1 MKISKFLMLGMLAAS
16 LVMVT
21 TGPAG
26 AVSAASYDLTTD
38 PSGIGSATI
47 NGAIWEI
54 FQSSDPTGSG
64 VFFSFLRV
72 QASPTERGYN
82 TDGRKLQFDENTSA
96 TFTHSFHLHDVPQIE
111 IGGIIYREFQ
121 LDINEKGSDPEWY
134 MSLDEFQ
141 VWTTDD
147 ASLLGYVE
155 GTHSFASGALKVYD
169 LDDDGDTWIKM
180 DYRANNGSGKRD
192 YKVYVPESD
201 FDGKKLEYVVL
212 FTRHGAQGGNWISDS
227 GFEEWGVALYPA
239 TKAGYKFNDLNANG
253 VWDVGEPGLNGW
265 TINLVGSSIDDKG
278 HAHAVSMSTV
288 TADDGD
294 GNPGY
299 YSFTALPGNYTVSE
313 VLQPGWAQTYPGG
326 AGTYVISL
334 GNGQLDLDNNF
345 GNVQYV
351 PDISI
356 TKSADIDEFCLSD
369 PPVPAPVTYTYLVE
383 NKGNEPLENVD
394 VTDDTCSSPTYQS
407 GDDGDD
413 DILSPGEIWTY
424 QCTTVLNDATTNT
437 GTVVA
442 YGVFTGTEVTD
453 SDTAFV
459 DVVDLAV
466 TVDPANAEICAG
478 DDPVQFCAVVTL
490 GSDDYSYSW
499 TKDGSTLVGETSDC
513 ITVSEA
519 GEYCVTVTDNITGCE
534 DTACATLTIISV
546 PSCSINGRDT
556 ICETETDV
564 EFCSLSSADS
574 YSWSIDEGGDA
585 VIIGATDGQ
594 CVYVNPTGTGSFT
607 LRLLICNN
615 GEVIECC
622 NECTIDVT
630 VNPCTPGIHVV
641 KYPDIDYFCLSDIPV
656 QVTYTY
662 EVTATGDEDLKNV
675 SVEDDT
681 CFDPAYVSGDD
692 GDNILEL
699 GETWIYTCS
708 TSLYDT
714 TTNTVDVAGYGVF
727 SGNQVTDETT
737 ATVTAYDVSVEVSP
751 SDAEIC
757 AGDEQEFCA
766 VVTLGLGNYSY
777 SWTKDGSLL
786 VGETGD
792 CITVS
797 EAGEYCVTVTD
808 TDTGCEDTACATLT
822 VIDVPDCSIEGPA
835 SMCVGDE
842 AEFCASVSDA
852 YSYEWVIAV
861 GEEYAEIVGSTTGD
875 CVVVHATGEGTF
887 RLGMRIC
894 NAGDVILCCD
904 ECSIDVPV
912 EPCGGAFCTL
922 TQGFYGN
929 KGGKAC
935 GLKTADLIDALLA
948 YGDVEVGVPG
958 NLITLGTS
966 DCIIDLLPAGGTAD
980 VLPAG
985 DFVCDEGT
993 NNIPDSLITEFSKK
1007 DSRFNNVLIGQIVAL
1022 TLNLRLYN
1030 IDCVGEGGTGNLAG
1044 WELPEE
1050 FCTMGKDGCPK
1061 QHITPDG
1068 FVGMPVG
1075 EILALANEVIGGADV
1090 GVSPSEINGAVDFI
1104 NEAFD
1109 KCAEIVTCPTE
1120 EICGNGCND
1129 DFDEYVDDAL
1139 DPDCAG

>member
-1030 IDCVGEGGTGNLAG
+1030 IDCVGEGGTGNLAD